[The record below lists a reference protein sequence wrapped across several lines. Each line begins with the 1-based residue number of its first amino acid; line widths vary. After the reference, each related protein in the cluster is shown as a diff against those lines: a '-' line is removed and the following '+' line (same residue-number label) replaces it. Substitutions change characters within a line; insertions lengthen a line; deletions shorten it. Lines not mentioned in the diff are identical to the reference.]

1 MCENV
6 KNTVESEVN
15 NVNDTTNDIVGHK
28 ILADAIMFI
37 LRNDTISIG
46 SLINRF
52 RFNPE
57 IAFSIIS
64 AFKGTLI
71 GEEIDNGLFE
81 VIVKKF
87 DDINKELVEILNE
100 NGFTNDDINLALTD
114 ISINDKEEISNI
126 LMEEREWVSSDN
138 KPDVDIP
145 VIIRIVNKNI
155 IYYKNHNEVMYAEDM
170 KIGKWDGT
178 IWSILPPYPR
188 YDYSPL
194 SKFGELSSGTVVTHW
209 AEPLNDEFE
218 GWNSRFDR
226 LTDHYLNIEVAPE
239 YEEDVYRA
247 LMWGAAYISKFGG
260 KEFASA
266 PAGTGLRL
274 IYDTL
279 CDMQAS
285 MDLAPK
291 SKIEERNIPMEV
303 IHSVDFIIECATE
316 ESTNGQYSFKW
327 ERLRE
332 KFFKSNEA
340 FNDFFL
346 DIISE
351 LCSRDEIFDID
362 INYAEGAFEFSIDV
376 SYCRNYEWSEGDEE
390 IFECTKEE
398 WEKREPKSITKK
410 GDL

>member
-1 MCENV
+1 MSENV
-6 KNTVESEVN
+6 KNTIESEMVN
-15 NVNDTTNDIVGHK
+15 NATNDTAGHK
-28 ILADAIMFI
+28 ILANAIMYI
-37 LRNDTISIG
+37 LKNDVISIG
-46 SLINRF
+46 DLVNRF
-52 RFNPE
+52 NFDSE
-57 IAFSIIS
+57 IAISILS

-71 GEEIDNGLFE
+71 GEDTGNGFFE
-81 VIVKKF
+81 VIVDKF
-87 DDINKELVEILNE
+87 DDVNKELVEILNE
-100 NGFTNDDINLALTD
+100 NGFTDDDIKFALTE
-114 ISINDKEEISNI
+114 IPINEKEEISNI
-126 LMEEREWVSSDN
+126 LKEEREWVSSDN
-138 KPDVDIP
+138 KPDIDVP

-155 IYYKNHNEVMYAEDM
+155 INNRNHNEVLYAEDM
-170 KIGKWDGT
+170 KIGKWDGET
-178 IWSILPPYPR
+178 WSILPPYPK

-194 SKFGELSSGTVVTHW
+194 SKFGELNSGTIVSHW
-209 AEPLNDEFE
+209 AEPLNDEFDS
-218 GWNSRFDR
+218 WNTRFGR
-226 LTDHYLNIEVAPE
+226 LTDYYLNIDVAPE

-247 LMWGAAYISKFGG
+247 LMWGAAYVSKFGG
-260 KEFASA
+260 KDLALS
-266 PAGTGLRL
+266 PPGTGLRL

-303 IHSVDFIIECATE
+303 INSVDFIVECAAE

-327 ERLRE
+327 ERLFG
-332 KFFKSNEA
+332 KFFRPNEA

-362 INYAEGAFEFSIDV
+362 INYAEGAFEFGIMFE
-376 SYCRNYEWSEGDEE
+376 YCHNYQWTDGVDER
-390 IFECTKEE
+390 IHGCSREE